1 MENCRARRKAN
12 KIRIQIYGIMI
23 TALLTSFALGF
34 ALGYLI
40 KKIIEDFKKV
50 DLSGEEDCH

>member
-1 MENCRARRKAN
+1 
-12 KIRIQIYGIMI
+12 MI
-23 TALLTSFALGF
+23 AALLTSFALGF

-50 DLSGEEDCH
+50 DLSGEEDCY

>member
-1 MENCRARRKAN
+1 MKTA
-12 KIRIQIYGIMI
+12 IVI
-23 TALLTSFALGF
+23 TFLLGF

-50 DLSGEEDCH
+50 DLSGEEDCY

>member
-1 MENCRARRKAN
+1 
-12 KIRIQIYGIMI
+12 MI

-40 KKIIEDFKKV
+40 KKIIEDLKKV
-50 DLSGEEDCH
+50 DLSGEEDCY